1 MSGIGYRA
9 ADGRSAARGAGVVA
23 GLLLG
28 VAALLAGCTVGPS
41 QRPPVAVRG
50 ENMPAPPPPAGD
62 RPRSGAAAR
71 ARTRVPGAWSSATAP
86 ARWPPPCPPR
96 RTACCGST
104 APCSP
109 SRPTPQ
115 QPGSGPDADRA
126 DAGRARRRPGRPP
139 AAARRRRQRHPAVGD
154 RRRRARRAGARRR
167 CCGSYSLVGVDRRG
181 AGIDDLDCGPAVAR
195 SAFVN
200 IDPGGDGALPQL
212 NLLLEQARMVVQDCY
227 LVHSGALSG
236 YRTASTAADVEQV
249 RAALGVTRLSA
260 LGVGDGAT
268 AVSMWARTHPGAVG
282 RVVLDGPPDAR
293 AGRARRRRGA
303 RGGRRVGV
311 RRVRRGLRRRADMPA
326 RRRPP
331 WRRSRPSSTA
341 CAASRSPPPTD
352 GG

>member
-1 MSGIGYRA
+1 MPLPAPEPGFPALEFRDCTGTLA
-9 ADGRSAARGAGVVA
+9 ASVPTPPDRVLRVDC
-23 GLLLG
+23 
-28 VAALLAGCTVGPS
+28 ALLTVEADPAQPGLGRTRIGLMRVGLADAPAD
-41 QRPPVAVRG
+41 RPPLLVV
-50 ENMPAPPPPAGD
+50 GD
-62 RPRSGAAAR
+62 SATQPSATGAAAL
-71 ARTRVPGAWSSATAP
+71 AGQVPVELL
-86 ARWPPPCPPR
+86 
-96 RTACCGST
+96 
-104 APCSP
+104 
-109 SRPTPQ
+109 
-115 QPGSGPDADRA
+115 
-126 DAGRARRRPGRPP
+126 
-139 AAARRRRQRHPAVGD
+139 RQ
-154 RRRRARRAGARRR
+154 
-167 CCGSYSLVGVDRRG
+167 YSLVGIDRRG

-212 NLLLEQARMVVQDCY
+212 NLLLEQARLVVQDCY

-236 YRTASTAADVEQV
+236 YRTASTASDIEQV

-282 RVVLDGPPDAR
+282 RVVLDGPPDRR
-293 AGRARRRRGA
+293 AGRARRRRGP

-326 RRRPP
+326 RRRP
-331 WRRSRPSSTA
+331 RVARSRPSSTA